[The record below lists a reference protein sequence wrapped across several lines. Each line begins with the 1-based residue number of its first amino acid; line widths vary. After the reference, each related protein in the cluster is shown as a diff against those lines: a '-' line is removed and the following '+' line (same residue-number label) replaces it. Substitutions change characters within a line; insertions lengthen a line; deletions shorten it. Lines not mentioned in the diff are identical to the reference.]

1 MSKTERMTL
10 ADTIAQDILG
20 HNTSDCAS
28 EDKAEMCNICVVVT
42 KLETNINKLKTE
54 TCIYCPTTAPE
65 YECPICRERHAGMS
79 HIQMLFLHSYADPYR
94 IQSLAQIHK
103 FTGRSSGRSTHT
115 TILDFVV
122 ISCNPHI
129 NGKKLPNMPLSA
141 NGDINIETINNNTG
155 GLIGKLKANLPFFGG
170 YK

>member
-10 ADTIAQDILG
+10 ADTIAQDILD
-20 HNTSDCAS
+20 HNIGDCAS
-28 EDKAEMCNICVVVT
+28 EDKAEMCSICAVVT
-42 KLETNINKLKTE
+42 KLATNINKLKTQ

-79 HIQMLFLHSYADPYR
+79 YMQMLLLHSYGHPNQIRAFV
-94 IQSLAQIHK
+94 LIHK
-103 FTGRSSGRSTHT
+103 QTSEISSQQSHT

-170 YK
+170 